1 VQSPQSLPASQ
12 VAEGPSVGRHLRAL
26 EPNLGG
32 GAGSPPEV
40 AVASERPRT
49 EKLGRDL
56 SIHTQRRKWQSR
68 ADTWDRHNDVGMS
81 KVASMAVEAAKVRP
95 GADCVDLGCGGG
107 RLALALARE
116 GANVLGVDVSESMI
130 RRMEAQA
137 AEEGLHSVRG
147 MVAPIEHLE
156 LPAASL
162 DLVVTNYALHHLLDG
177 EKEKVVRAAAQWLRP
192 GGRLVVAD
200 LMLGRGAAARDREI
214 IASKVRVMARK
225 GLPGYWRI
233 AKNAFRFLLRVHER
247 PITPEAW
254 VALFEAAG
262 FTEVESVPVVAEAAI
277 VSGVKPLGG

>member
-1 VQSPQSLPASQ
+1 M
-12 VAEGPSVGRHLRAL
+12 GRHLRAL

-200 LMLGRGAAARDREI
+200 LMLGRGAARDGQGSDHRFPQWLPSPFGEFAGGPRITRIGARTGHHQQCACRR
-214 IASKVRVMARK
+214 ARRRQLPRRARGLKVTRR
-225 GLPGYWRI
+225 
-233 AKNAFRFLLRVHER
+233 
-247 PITPEAW
+247 
-254 VALFEAAG
+254 AA
-262 FTEVESVPVVAEAAI
+262 
-277 VSGVKPLGG
+277 